1 MNQTIYEPKSA
12 DAADRDE
19 RLMAGLGYV
28 LILVGNIVGVTTLI
42 AVIIAYARKDTAP
55 AWLHSHYVF
64 QIRTF
69 WVAVFGIIASTG
81 LIMTL
86 ILSPFGFLGFALVW
100 LWVLIRSIVGLIR
113 LIDGR
118 GNGDPQGYWV

>member
-1 MNQTIYEPKSA
+1 MTQTIYEPKTA

-42 AVIIAYARKDTAP
+42 ATIIAYARKDTAP

-86 ILSPFGFLGFALVW
+86 ILSPFGFLGLALVW

>member
-1 MNQTIYEPKSA
+1 MSQTILEPET
-12 DAADRDE
+12 DRTADRDE

-28 LILVGNIVGVTTLI
+28 LILLGNIIGVTTLI

-55 AWLHSHYVF
+55 GWLNTHYVF

-69 WVAVFGIIASTG
+69 WVAIFGIIASTG

-86 ILSPFGFLGFALVW
+86 ILSPFGFLGFGLVW

-113 LIDGR
+113 LVDGR
-118 GNGDPQGYWV
+118 GNGDPESYWV